1 MRNCRRIRAG
11 RAPSALR
18 SPISRILSVTETS
31 MMFMTPIPPT
41 SNEMAATPASRTVN
55 VLDTDAAVV
64 TRDAWL
70 VIVKSAPAALVL
82 PVEPLGART
91 PDTVNGVPLMV
102 TLWPTT
108 SVEPKSS
115 AAVVA
120 PRTTTD
126 AAEAW
131 SALDRNTPLDMVR
144 ARTDN
149 QEGVVPTT
157 VVVQLLAPATRDC
170 ELEVLGATAA
180 MSGATTG
187 EARACASAWVSV
199 EADPN
204 PPRSPVVLVV
214 LPGEMINRL
223 VPRASTC
230 AVTCCWAPMPSP
242 TVRITAAIPMRI
254 PRTVSAERIRWL
266 RIASRLVRKV
276 SNQVTTSPPKR
287 QPHSRVS
294 RRSPDHRVAA
304 RRALLG
310 RQRPSRG

>member
-1 MRNCRRIRAG
+1 
-11 RAPSALR
+11 
-18 SPISRILSVTETS
+18 
-31 MMFMTPIPPT
+31 MT
-41 SNEMAATPASRTVN
+41 
-55 VLDTDAAVV
+55 AVSSLL
-64 TRDAWL
+64 A
-70 VIVKSAPAALVL
+70 L
-82 PVEPLGART
+82 PVEPLGAST
-91 PDTVNGVPLMV
+91 PWTVNGVPAMV

-108 SVEPKSS
+108 SVDPKSS
-115 AAVVA
+115 VAVVA
-120 PRTTTD
+120 PSTTTG

-131 SALDRNTPLDMVR
+131 SALVRNVPLDMVR
-144 ARTDN
+144 ALTDS
-149 QEGVVPTT
+149 QDGVVPTT
-157 VVVQLLAPATRDC
+157 DVVQLLDPATRDC
-170 ELEVLGATAA
+170 ELDVVGATAA

-187 EARACASAWVSV
+187 EARAWASAWVSV

-204 PPRSPVVLVV
+204 PPRKPVVLVV
-214 LPGEMINRL
+214 LPGERIKRL
-223 VPRASTC
+223 VPSASTC
-230 AVTCCWAPMPSP
+230 AVTCCWAPMPRP

-254 PRTVSAERIRWL
+254 PRTVSAERIRWV